1 MYTFPTPA
9 EPPKRLSLALQGGG
23 AHGAFT
29 WGALDALLEDG
40 RFDFDG
46 ISGASAGA
54 INAIA
59 LAQGYLGHPP
69 GDGERQAIRASARQT
84 LRRVWEGVVAL
95 GSVGALTQSV
105 MHMMLNTSMG
115 GHMLQSAM
123 APWMSPSQMNP
134 MDINPLR
141 KLLATHIDFEGLA
154 RLHSPRVFVSATHVR
169 TGLAKVFSG
178 RQLDL
183 QAVMAS
189 TCLPM
194 VFRTVEIDGEPFWD
208 GGYSSNP
215 PLVPLI
221 KQCDAQ
227 DILVVQINPLQRHET
242 PHSQQDILDRVNEL
256 TFNASLLDQMRN
268 VEFINQLIERGR
280 MQEGEDYR
288 RIRLHRIDGG
298 QALENLPASSKVAAD
313 GNMIERL
320 FQMGQDAA
328 KHWLKRHFDDVG
340 LRATLRLPKP

>member
-1 MYTFPTPA
+1 MYTFPSPS

-29 WGALDALLEDG
+29 WGVLDSLLQDE
-40 RFDFDG
+40 RVDFDG
-46 ISGASAGA
+46 LSGASAGA
-54 INAIA
+54 VNAVA
-59 LAQGYLGHPP
+59 MAHGYLGHAP
-69 GDGERQAIRASARQT
+69 GEEGRRAIRTSARET
-84 LRRVWEGVVAL
+84 LRQIWEGVVSL
-95 GSVGALTQSV
+95 GSVGAMTQNV
-105 MHMMLNTSMG
+105 MHMMLNAGVG

-169 TGLAKVFSG
+169 TGLARVFSG

-183 QAVMAS
+183 QSVMAS

-194 VFRTVEIDGEPFWD
+194 MFRTVEIDGEPYWD
-208 GGYSSNP
+208 GGYASNP
-215 PLVPLI
+215 PLAPLI

-242 PHSQQDILDRVNEL
+242 PHAQQDILNRVNEL
-256 TFNASLLDQMRN
+256 TFNASLLDQVRN
-268 VEFINQLIERGR
+268 VEFVNHLIERGR

-298 QALENLPASSKVAAD
+298 QALEELPASSKVAAD
-313 GNMIERL
+313 GGTIERL
-320 FQMGQDAA
+320 FNMGHDAG
-328 KHWLKRHFDDVG
+328 KRWLKYHLDDVG
-340 LRATLRLPKP
+340 LRSTLRLPKL

>member
-1 MYTFPTPA
+1 MYTFPSPT
-9 EPPKRLSLALQGGG
+9 ESPKRLSLALQGGG

-29 WGALDALLEDG
+29 WGVLDALLEDEH
-40 RFDFDG
+40 FDFDG

-54 INAIA
+54 VNAVA
-59 LAQGYLGHPP
+59 LAQGYLGHAP
-69 GDGERQAIRASARQT
+69 GHGERSAVRASARKT
-84 LRRVWEGVVAL
+84 LRMIWEGVVSL

-105 MHMMLNTSMG
+105 MHMMLNTGMG

-141 KLLATHIDFEGLA
+141 KLLAAHIDFEGLA

-183 QAVMAS
+183 QAIMAS

-215 PLVPLI
+215 PLAPLI
-221 KQCDAQ
+221 KLCDAQ
-227 DILVVQINPLQRHET
+227 DILVVQINPPQRHET
-242 PHSQQDILDRVNEL
+242 PHSQRDILDRVNEL

-268 VEFINQLIERGR
+268 VEFINHLIERGR

-298 QALENLPASSKVAAD
+298 QSLEELPASSKMAAD
-313 GNMIERL
+313 GSMIEHL
-320 FQMGQDAA
+320 FEMGRDAA
-328 KHWLKRHFDDVG
+328 SHWLKRHIDDVG
-340 LRATLRLPKP
+340 VRTTLRLPKA